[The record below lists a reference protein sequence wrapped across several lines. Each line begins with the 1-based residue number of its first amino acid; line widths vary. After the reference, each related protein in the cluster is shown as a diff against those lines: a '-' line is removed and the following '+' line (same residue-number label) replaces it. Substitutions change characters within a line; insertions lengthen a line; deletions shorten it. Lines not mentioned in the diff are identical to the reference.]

1 MVRLNGDGRG
11 WLGLS
16 YGDALVVG
24 YSRARVALLAAAGNA
39 ARGRG

>member
-1 MVRLNGDGRG
+1 MDGVD
-11 WLGLS
+11 S

-24 YSRARVALLAAAGNA
+24 YSRAVVALLAGGGSA